1 MIGRFIA
8 GKFRNPTGFFG
19 RLVGRAM
26 ARGNES
32 AARWTVS
39 LLNLQPN
46 SHALEI
52 GFGPGVAIQYAAT
65 TIVKGLVAGIDAS
78 ETMVQV
84 ARKRNVAAIASGNV
98 NLQLG
103 EVSSLPYEDES
114 FDRAFTIH
122 CIYFWENPIAAVK
135 ELRRILKKGGLLAIT
150 ILPKDKWNRPAPPDL
165 FTLYYSS
172 EIVQLLST
180 AGFQDVRVETFPQL
194 DRFPG
199 ECVLGVK

>member
-19 RLVGRAM
+19 RLVGSAM

-39 LLNLQPN
+39 LLDLQPD
-46 SHALEI
+46 SHVLEV
-52 GFGPGVAIQYAAT
+52 GFGPGVAIQSAAAA
-65 TIVKGLVAGIDAS
+65 IVNGLVAGIDSS

-84 ARKRNVAAIASGNV
+84 ARKRNAVAIASGNV

-103 EVSSLPYEDES
+103 EVSSLLYEDES

-122 CIYFWENPIAAVK
+122 CIYFWEHPIAAVK

-165 FTLYYSS
+165 FTLYHSN

-180 AGFQDVRVETFPQL
+180 AGFQDVRVETFPQPGQ
-194 DRFPG
+194 FPG